1 MSQGALFWNH
11 SSKRMSSR
19 RGGRVAR
26 GAGRVAWLEDGL
38 HVSLDGAPLV
48 GGVEAGGYHVA
59 DYRPQPGWRLALSAH
74 GGYPPGRKWVRGLTL
89 LADADVHVG
98 AGSAAEA
105 RLELPWVSFAEENE
119 RSQSTTLHPLH
130 CNIPPNLRSGVREC

>member
-1 MSQGALFWNH
+1 M
-11 SSKRMSSR
+11 
-19 RGGRVAR
+19 AR

-59 DYRPQPGWRLALSAH
+59 DYWPQPGWRLALSAH

-89 LADADVHVG
+89 LADADVHGRALPVHLSLNG
-98 AGSAAEA
+98 QQFDVRPPAAPCVQSAPLCSRVAARRRPSPPGSNRAPPRTHA
-105 RLELPWVSFAEENE
+105 P
-119 RSQSTTLHPLH
+119 RS
-130 CNIPPNLRSGVREC
+130 

>member
-1 MSQGALFWNH
+1 MRQ
-11 SSKRMSSR
+11 
-19 RGGRVAR
+19 
-26 GAGRVAWLEDGL
+26 RVAWLEDGL

-59 DYRPQPGWRLALSAH
+59 DYWPQPGWRLALSAH

-105 RLELPWVSFAEENE
+105 RLSCHGSERERVFLVHPHPAAFHVVTLQHPTELAVWGEGVLIF
-119 RSQSTTLHPLH
+119 RSSP
-130 CNIPPNLRSGVREC
+130 SSV